1 MTISEENLK
10 AREGRIGS
18 SDAGCIMG
26 EDDYR
31 QPVDL
36 WMQMTKRLPNTFQG
50 NMATFMGDQLEAPL
64 GEAWAEMTGHTID
77 MSDEIG
83 QKSHIFTDE
92 HYEAISHIDGLVLTG
107 EYEGWIVEVKNRNV
121 RQAASYGDSGGGP
134 SDIKPVEYWQIQ
146 HHCLCG
152 GWPGGI
158 LVVYL
163 GGADLRWFAVPRDEQ
178 AIADLISEERK
189 FMAHVKHDERPSL
202 DYKHSSTREYLDNA
216 NQDVSGEVIALG
228 NRGQMLH
235 QRIVDAGRSIKSL
248 ESDRDAAK
256 AELRDILGEAYA
268 GELPDGGYYRRKFVE
283 GGEFTV
289 NRKDRW
295 DMRHVKKI

>member
-10 AREGRIGS
+10 KREGRIGS

-26 EDDYR
+26 ADDYR

-36 WMQMTKRLPNTFQG
+36 WMHMTKRLRGNFAG
-50 NMATFMGDQLEAPL
+50 NMATFMGDQLEAAL
-64 GEAWAEMTGHTID
+64 GEAWAKMTSHTVD

-83 QKSHIFTDE
+83 QQSHIHIDE
-92 HYEAISHIDGLVLTG
+92 QYEAISHIDGVVTDG
-107 EYEGWIVEVKNRNV
+107 EYKGWIVEVKNRNI
-121 RQAASYGDSGGGP
+121 RQASAYGESGGGP
-134 SDIKPVEYWQIQ
+134 SDIKPVEYWQIM

-163 GGADLRWFAVPRDEQ
+163 GGADLRWFAVPRDDQ
-178 AIADLISEERK
+178 AITDLVSEERK
-189 FMAHVKHDERPSL
+189 FMAHVKHDERPALNYS
-202 DYKHSSTREYLDNA
+202 HGSTREYLDNV
-216 NQDVSGEVIALG
+216 NQEVTGEVMALG

-235 QRIVDAGRSIKSL
+235 QRIVDAGRSIKAL
-248 ESDRDAAK
+248 ESEREQAK
-256 AELRDILGEAYA
+256 SEMRDILGDSYA

-283 GGEFTV
+283 GGEFKV
-289 NRKDRW
+289 NRKDRF